1 MCPPESAPG
10 GAAEFYEK
18 TELAR
23 QIRTGYQQVF
33 DRLKTEEH
41 ILTVDGSGQPDQ
53 VEARIWSALQGYFES
68 GVDEEITQP

>member
-1 MCPPESAPG
+1 MKKQNWLAKFAP
-10 GAAEFYEK
+10 
-18 TELAR
+18 
-23 QIRTGYQQVF
+23 VF

-41 ILTVDGSGQPDQ
+41 ILTVDGSGRPDQ